1 MRLSFRPLPCSWRRG
16 GPAAA
21 LALAALT
28 LAPGPTLLAPVNSDG
43 GRCTRLTHLR
53 VPGAEHQR
61 AACLEELT
69 TAGTVTSGHTD
80 PADWAGLTPQGLAV
94 PEGVPGV
101 QIDGY
106 FPDTSTTN
114 TNHGWDH
121 DAQFVIRLPDRWNGG
136 LVVAG
141 TPGNREQYA
150 NDRAIADWVL
160 SRGYAY
166 AATDKGN
173 TGPAFYRDGRKPG
186 DAIAE
191 WNDRLTQLTR
201 AARATVARH
210 YHRPPSRTLVTGM
223 SNGGYLVRWQLE
235 NHPGLYDGGVD
246 WEGTLW
252 RSDGP
257 TLLNFLP
264 EALRDYPVFATGG
277 EGAGAARRALHAAGF
292 PAGSEFLWPYHHKV
306 YWDLTQRVYREE
318 LDPGFDGLTEA
329 GTPFCAPGTPACD
342 ADYDYAARPDEVRR
356 AVDRIALTGRIGKP
370 LITLHGTL
378 DVLLPITQDS
388 DLYARMVRQAG
399 RSPLH
404 RYYRIEGGTHTDAL
418 VDTYPGRL
426 RPLTPCHRAAFTT
439 LETWLRPGHRPPSSH
454 TVPLP
459 VEADAATLL
468 NTCPLDGPGDAAQG
482 RGPYHPPR
490 PRGGRLIDTAPG
502 AVELTGVSTAR

>member
-1 MRLSFRPLPCSWRRG
+1 MRPSPRPMTRPWRRCR
-16 GPAAA
+16 PAAF
-21 LALAALT
+21 ALAALMLT
-28 LAPGPTLLAPVNSDG
+28 PVPAAAAPASSGDG
-43 GRCTRLTHLR
+43 HCSQLSQTR
-53 VPGAEHQR
+53 VPGAEHQET
-61 AACLEELT
+61 ACLDELT

-80 PADWAGLTPQGLAV
+80 PADWAGLTSKDLSAPS
-94 PEGVPGV
+94 GVPGV

-114 TNHGWDH
+114 SNHGWNH

-150 NDRAIADWVL
+150 NDRAIADRVL

-173 TGPAFYRDGRKPG
+173 TGLGFYRDGKNPG

-191 WNDRLTQLTR
+191 WNDRLTQLTL
-201 AARATVARH
+201 AARATIVRH
-210 YHRPPSRTLVTGM
+210 YHRPSSRTLVTGM

-235 NHPGLYDGGVD
+235 NHPELYDGGVD

-257 TLLNFLP
+257 TLLHFLP
-264 EALRDYPVFATGG
+264 AALLAYPVYAAGG
-277 EGAGAARRALHAAGF
+277 EEADAARGALHAAGF

-306 YWDLTQRVYREE
+306 YWDLTQRIYREE
-318 LDPGFDGLTEA
+318 LDPGFDGPTEA
-329 GTPFCAPGTPACD
+329 GTPFCVPGTPACD
-342 ADYDYAARPDEVRR
+342 ADYDYAARPREVQS
-356 AVDRIALTGRIGKP
+356 AVQRIALTGRIGKP

-378 DVLLPITQDS
+378 DVLLPIARDS
-388 DLYARMVRQAG
+388 DVYARMVRQAG
-399 RSPLH
+399 RGRLH

-418 VDTYPGRL
+418 FDAYPDRL
-426 RPLTPCHRAAFTT
+426 RPLAPCHRTAFTA
-439 LETWLRPGHRPPSSH
+439 LEEWVATGHRPPVSH

-459 VEADAATLL
+459 ADADPATLS
-468 NTCPLDGPGDAAQG
+468 NTCALDARPDIAPSAA
-482 RGPYHPPR
+482 P
-490 PRGGRLIDTAPG
+490 
-502 AVELTGVSTAR
+502 

>member
-1 MRLSFRPLPCSWRRG
+1 MRLSLRSTPRSWRRT
-16 GPAAA
+16 GPVA

-28 LAPGPTLLAPVNSDG
+28 LGPAPAITPATAAPASQGSHCDHPTKA
-43 GRCTRLTHLR
+43 R
-53 VPGAEHQR
+53 VPGAEHQQ
-61 AACLEELT
+61 AACLDELT
-69 TAGTVTSGHTD
+69 TAGTIASGHTD
-80 PADWAGLTPQGLAV
+80 PADWAGLTPKDLAV
-94 PEGVPGV
+94 PSGVPGI

-114 TNHGWDH
+114 TNHGWRH

-173 TGPAFYRDGRKPG
+173 TGLAFHRDGKTPG

-210 YHRPPSRTLVTGM
+210 YHRPPSHTLVTGM

-257 TLLNFLP
+257 TLLDFLP
-264 EALRDYPVFATGG
+264 DALRNYPVYAAHG
-277 EGAGAARRALHAAGF
+277 EGADEARSALHAAGF
-292 PAGSEFLWPYHHKV
+292 PAGSEFLWPYHHEV
-306 YWDLTQRVYREE
+306 YWDLTQRIYREE
-318 LDPGFDGLTEA
+318 LDPGFDGPTEA
-329 GTPFCAPGTPACD
+329 GTPYCTSGTPACD

-356 AVDRIALTGRIGKP
+356 AVQKIGLTGRIGKP

-378 DVLLPITQDS
+378 DVLLPIGRDS
-388 DLYARMVRQAG
+388 DVYARMVRQAG
-399 RSPLH
+399 RGHLH
-404 RYYRIEGGTHTDAL
+404 RYYRIEGGTHTDSL
-418 VDTYPGRL
+418 VDTYPDRL
-426 RPLTPCHRAAFTT
+426 RPLTPCHRTAFTA
-439 LETWLRPGHRPPSSH
+439 LEGWLGSGHRPPASR
-454 TVPLP
+454 TVALP
-459 VEADAATLL
+459 AGRSPATLANNCSL
-468 NTCPLDGPGDAAQG
+468 GS
-482 RGPYHPPR
+482 R
-490 PRGGRLIDTAPG
+490 
-502 AVELTGVSTAR
+502 

>member
-1 MRLSFRPLPCSWRRG
+1 
-16 GPAAA
+16 
-21 LALAALT
+21 
-28 LAPGPTLLAPVNSDG
+28 
-43 GRCTRLTHLR
+43 
-53 VPGAEHQR
+53 
-61 AACLEELT
+61 LT
-69 TAGTVTSGHTD
+69 TAGTVASGHTD
-80 PADWAGLTPQGLAV
+80 PADWAGLTPKDLAV
-94 PEGVPGV
+94 PSGVPGV

-114 TNHGWDH
+114 TNHGWRH

-173 TGPAFYRDGRKPG
+173 TGLAFHRDGRKPG

-191 WNDRLTQLTR
+191 WNNRLTQLTR

-210 YHRPPSRTLVTGM
+210 YHRPPARTLVTGV

-235 NHPGLYDGGVD
+235 NHPELYDGGVD

-257 TLLNFLP
+257 TLLDFLP
-264 EALRDYPVFATGG
+264 QALRHYPVHAAGG
-277 EGAGAARRALHAAGF
+277 AQAGPARAALHAAGF
-292 PAGSEFLWPYHHKV
+292 PAGSEFLWPYHHQV
-306 YWDLTQRVYREE
+306 YWDLTQRIYREE
-318 LDPGFDGLTEA
+318 LDPAFDGPAEA

-342 ADYDYAARPDEVRR
+342 ADYDYASRPDEVTA
-356 AVDRIALTGRIGKP
+356 AVARIGLTGRIGKP

-378 DVLLPITQDS
+378 DVLLPISRDS
-388 DLYARMVRQAG
+388 DVYARMVREAG
-399 RSPLH
+399 RGPSH

-418 VDTYPGRL
+418 ADTHPDRL
-426 RPLTPCHRAAFTT
+426 RPLTPCHRSAFTA
-439 LETWLRPGHRPPSSH
+439 LEDWLASRTMR
-454 TVPLP
+454 
-459 VEADAATLL
+459 A
-468 NTCPLDGPGDAAQG
+468 
-482 RGPYHPPR
+482 
-490 PRGGRLIDTAPG
+490 
-502 AVELTGVSTAR
+502 

>member
-1 MRLSFRPLPCSWRRG
+1 MSFSLRSRPRSRRRG
-16 GPAAA
+16 GPVA
-21 LALAALT
+21 LALTALVLT
-28 LAPGPTLLAPVNSDG
+28 PVPATAAPVSSPSDHH
-43 GRCTRLTHLR
+43 CAHLTQVR

-61 AACLEELT
+61 AACLGELT
-69 TAGTVTSGHTD
+69 TAGTVASGHTD
-80 PADWAGLTPQGLAV
+80 PADWAGLTPKDLPV
-94 PEGVPGV
+94 PSGVPGI

-106 FPDTSTTN
+106 FPDTSLTN
-114 TNHGWDH
+114 TNNGWNH
-121 DAQFVIRLPDRWNGG
+121 DAQFVVRLPDRWNGG

-201 AARATVARH
+201 AARATLTRH
-210 YHRPPSRTLVTGM
+210 YRRPPSRTLVTGM

-252 RSDGP
+252 SSDGP
-257 TLLNFLP
+257 TLLDFLP
-264 EALRDYPVFATGG
+264 GALRHYPTYRTGG
-277 EGAGAARRALHAAGF
+277 EEADEARRALHTAGF
-292 PAGSEFLWPYHHKV
+292 PAGSEFLWPYHHQV
-306 YWDLTQRVYREE
+306 YWDLTQRIYREE
-318 LDPGFDGLTEA
+318 LDPGFDGPTEA

-342 ADYDYAARPDEVRR
+342 ADYDRAARPDEVRK
-356 AVDRIALTGRIGKP
+356 AMKKIALTGRIGKP

-378 DVLLPITQDS
+378 DVLLPIAQDS
-388 DLYARMVRQAG
+388 DVYARMVRQAG
-399 RSPLH
+399 RDRLH

-418 VDTYPGRL
+418 VDTHPERL
-426 RPLTPCHRAAFTT
+426 RPLTPCHRTAFKA
-439 LETWLRPGHRPPSSH
+439 LESWLTQGHRPPASH

-459 VEADAATLL
+459 AEADPATRLS
-468 NTCPLDGPGDAAQG
+468 TCSLTTRADA
-482 RGPYHPPR
+482 PPPPTHR
-490 PRGGRLIDTAPG
+490 
-502 AVELTGVSTAR
+502 